1 MGLSINAT
9 LKNEVKEDSEE
20 ETNDDTAP
28 NPELPKDD
36 FDTQSLINIWNE
48 YLEIVKSEGR
58 QKIFSSLSNKP
69 LEVKENFV
77 VELKLENEIQQSF
90 FNEEKPELMRFI
102 RQKLNN
108 FSLQFDIKITK
119 DKQVLEP
126 YSPQEKF
133 EYMVKKNPHLLELKR
148 RLDLD
153 IE

>member
-1 MGLSINAT
+1 M
-9 LKNEVKEDSEE
+9 
-20 ETNDDTAP
+20 
-28 NPELPKDD
+28 
-36 FDTQSLINIWNE
+36 
-48 YLEIVKSEGR
+48 
-58 QKIFSSLSNKP
+58 
-69 LEVKENFV
+69 

-90 FNEEKPELMRFI
+90 FNEEKGDLLRFMRD
-102 RQKLNN
+102 KLNN
-108 FSLQFDIKITK
+108 YSLQFEITITK

>member
-1 MGLSINAT
+1 M
-9 LKNEVKEDSEE
+9 
-20 ETNDDTAP
+20 
-28 NPELPKDD
+28 
-36 FDTQSLINIWNE
+36 
-48 YLEIVKSEGR
+48 
-58 QKIFSSLSNKP
+58 
-69 LEVKENFV
+69 
-77 VELKLENEIQQSF
+77 ELKLENEIQQSF
-90 FNEEKPELMRFI
+90 FNEEKGDLLRFI

-108 FSLQFDIKITK
+108 YSLQFEITITK